1 MNPRGVTLQW
11 IEADLSQ
18 PTLAANHIAAQAPA
32 DLDVLIHNLGIW
44 EETAFSDEYAFLDE
58 SDAALTQLV
67 DVNITATLV
76 LLQRLLPRVLGAP
89 RPQLVLTGSTSAL
102 PRSGRP
108 EVAFGAS
115 KFALNG
121 IADALREGFRDRRL
135 AVTSLQLGYLNTD
148 DALSVLAAE
157 AAARGDGELGPG
169 ARRRCNG
176 ARVAAVV
183 TRVRALLQLSPS
195 GFVRELVCCRPSP
208 TRATD
213 FGGLR
218 PGPLVAARALVVYPA
233 PPLAVGHRREPAMD
247 ALSRVSAQ
255 VLDSALPSLP
265 LYLLQATAVIGMIG
279 VLLIA
284 TRRAGH
290 AIEGRR
296 LYVGVALGLI
306 YLFNAWFVARYTQG
320 VVKLHLGFDILLVS
334 GMLGGW
340 RGGLAC
346 LGASLLA
353 RYQFA
358 GTLYFLPAGLEAAL
372 QMLAGV
378 WLRRRLHP
386 RMLNE
391 LSLRMILQAWGVRIA
406 VTAFG
411 LALGVAIIG
420 AELLPVEELAIQRL
434 LALPLSLLMLG
445 AVFALVYNDAQIDVQ
460 RQREQAWL
468 RIDPISGLPNMRA
481 LGERLQ
487 HFWRDNDGIGKAC
500 LIVAEMGNLRDLR
513 LRYGPLQDNGIWQ
526 RDSTEEV
533 HRLLPSLPAA
543 QLEIYQFGDAAL
555 AILVRDLA
563 LSELRTQP
571 QITELAS
578 NLAEQ
583 VGRDW
588 PGFRPLFRCAVVELK
603 PPADADEGHLPFRAI
618 TVALSA
624 IESGV
629 VFFDDPIQ
637 RDSEIDAL
645 IEVALERWLQQGDAP
660 LCYQPKHRLQ
670 DRQLVGAEAL
680 LRMRDGEG
688 RLIAPMRV
696 ISLLRRQGRLAELEW
711 ATLQSA
717 IHFLQQCRRDGW
729 QLKIAVNVSAE
740 SLRLPDFGL
749 RLQELL
755 QLHDVPGA
763 MLRLEIV
770 EWTEI
775 VERDAV
781 DANIAQ
787 LLAAEVTLSLDDF
800 GAGYST
806 LILLSQLAIAEV
818 KIEQALIATLSD
830 AKSQSI
836 VRFIVEVA
844 HRCGAIVVAEGT
856 ETLAQEQKLRAL
868 GVDVG
873 QGYLYSAALPAD
885 EFRRFAAS

>member
-1 MNPRGVTLQW
+1 
-11 IEADLSQ
+11 
-18 PTLAANHIAAQAPA
+18 
-32 DLDVLIHNLGIW
+32 
-44 EETAFSDEYAFLDE
+44 
-58 SDAALTQLV
+58 
-67 DVNITATLV
+67 
-76 LLQRLLPRVLGAP
+76 
-89 RPQLVLTGSTSAL
+89 
-102 PRSGRP
+102 
-108 EVAFGAS
+108 
-115 KFALNG
+115 
-121 IADALREGFRDRRL
+121 
-135 AVTSLQLGYLNTD
+135 
-148 DALSVLAAE
+148 
-157 AAARGDGELGPG
+157 
-169 ARRRCNG
+169 
-176 ARVAAVV
+176 
-183 TRVRALLQLSPS
+183 
-195 GFVRELVCCRPSP
+195 
-208 TRATD
+208 
-213 FGGLR
+213 
-218 PGPLVAARALVVYPA
+218 
-233 PPLAVGHRREPAMD
+233 MD

-334 GMLGGW
+334 GLLGGW
-340 RGGLAC
+340 RGGLTC
-346 LGASLLA
+346 LAASLLA

-358 GTLYFLPAGLEAAL
+358 GTQYFLPAGLEATL

-391 LSLRMILQAWGVRIA
+391 LSLRVILQAWGVRIA
-406 VTAFG
+406 VTALG

-420 AELLPVEELAIQRL
+420 ANQLPVEELAIQRL

-445 AVFALVYNDAQIDVQ
+445 AVFALVYNDAQIDAQ

-487 HFWRDNDGIGKAC
+487 HYWRDNDGIGHAC

-513 LRYGPLQDNGIWQ
+513 LRYGPLQDNGLWR
-526 RDSTEEV
+526 RDSGDDV
-533 HRLLPSLPAA
+533 HRLLPSLPADR
-543 QLEIYQFGDAAL
+543 LEIYQFGDAAL
-555 AILVRDLA
+555 AILVQG
-563 LSELRTQP
+563 LSLPELRTQP
-571 QITELAS
+571 RITELAS
-578 NLAEQ
+578 GLAE
-583 VGRDW
+583 RISEEW
-588 PGFRPLFRCAVVELK
+588 PGFRPLVRCAVVELM
-603 PPADADEGHLPFRAI
+603 PRGDADDGHLPFSAI
-618 TVALSA
+618 TLALSA

-637 RDSEIDAL
+637 RDGEIDAL

-670 DRQLVGAEAL
+670 DRKLVGAEAL

-717 IHFLQQCRRDGW
+717 IHFLQQCRRDGT

-755 QLHDVPGA
+755 ALHDVPGA

-775 VERDAV
+775 VERDVV

-787 LLAAEVTLSLDDF
+787 LLFLCQGLGAFGYHDRAAAMRDFDD
-800 GAGYST
+800 
-806 LILLSQLAIAEV
+806 E
-818 KIEQALIATLSD
+818 
-830 AKSQSI
+830 
-836 VRFIVEVA
+836 A
-844 HRCGAIVVAEGT
+844 HDR
-856 ETLAQEQKLRAL
+856 L
-868 GVDVG
+868 
-873 QGYLYSAALPAD
+873 
-885 EFRRFAAS
+885 

>member
-1 MNPRGVTLQW
+1 
-11 IEADLSQ
+11 
-18 PTLAANHIAAQAPA
+18 
-32 DLDVLIHNLGIW
+32 
-44 EETAFSDEYAFLDE
+44 
-58 SDAALTQLV
+58 
-67 DVNITATLV
+67 
-76 LLQRLLPRVLGAP
+76 
-89 RPQLVLTGSTSAL
+89 
-102 PRSGRP
+102 
-108 EVAFGAS
+108 
-115 KFALNG
+115 
-121 IADALREGFRDRRL
+121 
-135 AVTSLQLGYLNTD
+135 
-148 DALSVLAAE
+148 
-157 AAARGDGELGPG
+157 
-169 ARRRCNG
+169 
-176 ARVAAVV
+176 
-183 TRVRALLQLSPS
+183 
-195 GFVRELVCCRPSP
+195 
-208 TRATD
+208 
-213 FGGLR
+213 
-218 PGPLVAARALVVYPA
+218 
-233 PPLAVGHRREPAMD
+233 MD
-247 ALSRVSAQ
+247 ALSRVAAQ

-284 TRRAGH
+284 TRRAGR

-306 YLFNAWFVARYTQG
+306 YLFNSWFVARYTQG

-334 GMLGGW
+334 GLLGGW

-533 HRLLPSLPAA
+533 HRLLPSLPAT

-603 PPADADEGHLPFRAI
+603 PPVDADEGHLPFRAI

-645 IEVALERWLQQGDAP
+645 IESSLERWLQQGDAP

-670 DRQLVGAEAL
+670 DRRLVGAEAL
-680 LRMRDGEG
+680 LRMRDTEG
-688 RLIAPMRV
+688 RMIAPMRV

-717 IHFLQQCRRDGW
+717 THFLQQCRRDGW

-755 QLHDVPGA
+755 QLHDVPGV

-775 VERDAV
+775 VERDVV

-856 ETLAQEQKLRAL
+856 ETLAQEQQLRAL

>member
-1 MNPRGVTLQW
+1 
-11 IEADLSQ
+11 
-18 PTLAANHIAAQAPA
+18 
-32 DLDVLIHNLGIW
+32 
-44 EETAFSDEYAFLDE
+44 
-58 SDAALTQLV
+58 
-67 DVNITATLV
+67 
-76 LLQRLLPRVLGAP
+76 
-89 RPQLVLTGSTSAL
+89 
-102 PRSGRP
+102 
-108 EVAFGAS
+108 
-115 KFALNG
+115 
-121 IADALREGFRDRRL
+121 
-135 AVTSLQLGYLNTD
+135 
-148 DALSVLAAE
+148 
-157 AAARGDGELGPG
+157 
-169 ARRRCNG
+169 
-176 ARVAAVV
+176 
-183 TRVRALLQLSPS
+183 
-195 GFVRELVCCRPSP
+195 
-208 TRATD
+208 
-213 FGGLR
+213 
-218 PGPLVAARALVVYPA
+218 
-233 PPLAVGHRREPAMD
+233 MD
-247 ALSRVSAQ
+247 ALSRVTAQ

-306 YLFNAWFVARYTQG
+306 YLFNSWFVARYTQG

-334 GMLGGW
+334 GLLGGW

-346 LGASLLA
+346 LAASLLA
-353 RYQFA
+353 RYQFS
-358 GTLYFLPAGLEAAL
+358 GTQFFLPAALESLL
-372 QMLAGV
+372 QMLAGI

-391 LSLRMILQAWGVRIA
+391 LSLPMILQAWGVRIG
-406 VTAFG
+406 VTALG

-420 AELLPVEELAIQRL
+420 ADQLPVTELAIQRL
-434 LALPLSLLMLG
+434 LALPVSLLMLG
-445 AVFALVYNDAQIDVQ
+445 AVFALVYNDAQIDAQ

-487 HFWRDNDGIGKAC
+487 HYWRDNDGIGHAC

-513 LRYGPLQDNGIWQ
+513 LRYGPLQDNGLWR
-526 RDSTEEV
+526 RDSGDDV
-533 HRLLPSLPAA
+533 RRLLPSLPADR
-543 QLEIYQFGDAAL
+543 LEIYQFGDAAL
-555 AILVRDLA
+555 AILVQG
-563 LSELRTQP
+563 LSLPELRTQP
-571 QITELAS
+571 RITELAS
-578 NLAEQ
+578 GLAE
-583 VGRDW
+583 RISEEW
-588 PGFRPLFRCAVVELK
+588 PGFRPLVRCAVVELK
-603 PPADADEGHLPFRAI
+603 PPGDADDGHLPFRAI
-618 TVALSA
+618 TLALSA
-624 IESGV
+624 IKSGV
-629 VFFDDPIQ
+629 VFFDDPVQ
-637 RDSEIDAL
+637 RDSEIDVL
-645 IEVALERWLQQGDAP
+645 IEGALERWLRQGDAP

-670 DRQLVGAEAL
+670 DRRLVGAEAL

-688 RLIAPMRV
+688 RMVTPMRV
-696 ISLLRRQGRLAELEW
+696 ISLLRRQGRLADLEW

-717 IHFLQQCRRDGW
+717 IHFLQQCRGEGL
-729 QLKIAVNVSAE
+729 QLTVAVNVSAE
-740 SLRLPDFGL
+740 SLRLPGFGL

-755 QLHDVPGA
+755 QLHDVPGT

-775 VERDAV
+775 VERDVV

-856 ETLAQEQKLRAL
+856 ETLAQEQQLRAL

-885 EFRRFAAS
+885 EFRRFAAG

>member
-1 MNPRGVTLQW
+1 
-11 IEADLSQ
+11 
-18 PTLAANHIAAQAPA
+18 
-32 DLDVLIHNLGIW
+32 
-44 EETAFSDEYAFLDE
+44 
-58 SDAALTQLV
+58 
-67 DVNITATLV
+67 
-76 LLQRLLPRVLGAP
+76 
-89 RPQLVLTGSTSAL
+89 
-102 PRSGRP
+102 
-108 EVAFGAS
+108 
-115 KFALNG
+115 
-121 IADALREGFRDRRL
+121 
-135 AVTSLQLGYLNTD
+135 
-148 DALSVLAAE
+148 
-157 AAARGDGELGPG
+157 
-169 ARRRCNG
+169 
-176 ARVAAVV
+176 
-183 TRVRALLQLSPS
+183 
-195 GFVRELVCCRPSP
+195 
-208 TRATD
+208 
-213 FGGLR
+213 
-218 PGPLVAARALVVYPA
+218 
-233 PPLAVGHRREPAMD
+233 MD
-247 ALSRVSAQ
+247 ALSRVAAQ

-306 YLFNAWFVARYTQG
+306 YLFNSWFVARYTQG
-320 VVKLHLGFDILLVS
+320 VVKLHLGFDILLIS
-334 GMLGGW
+334 GLLGGW

-346 LGASLLA
+346 LAGSLMA
-353 RYQFA
+353 RYQFS
-358 GTLYFLPAGLEAAL
+358 GTQFFLPASLESTL
-372 QMLAGV
+372 QMLAGI

-386 RMLNE
+386 RMLGE
-391 LSLRMILQAWGVRIA
+391 LSLRILLQAWGVRIV
-406 VTAFG
+406 VTALG

-420 AELLPVEELAIQRL
+420 ATHLPVEELAIQRL

-445 AVFALVYNDAQIDVQ
+445 AVFALVYNDAQIDAQ

-468 RIDPISGLPNMRA
+468 RVDPISGLPNMRA

-487 HFWRDNDGIGKAC
+487 QVWRDNDGVGKAC

-513 LRYGPLQDNGIWQ
+513 LRYGPLQDNGLWR
-526 RDSTEEV
+526 RDSSDDV
-533 HRLLPSLPAA
+533 RRLLPPLPAERV
-543 QLEIYQFGDAAL
+543 EIYQFGDAAL
-555 AILVRDLA
+555 AILIQG
-563 LSELRTQP
+563 LSLPELRVQP
-571 QITELAS
+571 QIAELAS
-578 NLAEQ
+578 NLADRVAQ
-583 VGRDW
+583 DW

-603 PPADADEGHLPFRAI
+603 PPGDADDGHLPFRAI
-618 TVALSA
+618 TLALSA

-645 IEVALERWLQQGDAP
+645 IESALDHWLQQGDAP
-660 LCYQPKHRLQ
+660 LCYQPKHRLH

-688 RLIAPMRV
+688 RAIAPMRV
-696 ISLLRRQGRLAELEW
+696 IALVRRHGRLADLEW
-711 ATLQSA
+711 ATLRSA
-717 IHFLQQCRRDGW
+717 VRFLQHSQQDVAA
-729 QLKIAVNVSAE
+729 LTIAVNVSAE

-755 QLHDVPGA
+755 QLHAVAGA
-763 MLRLEIV
+763 RLRLEIV

-775 VERDAV
+775 VERDVV

-787 LLAAEVTLSLDDF
+787 LLAAGVTLSLDDF

-818 KIEQALIATLSD
+818 KIEQSLIATLAD

-856 ETLAQEQKLRAL
+856 ETLAQEQQLRAL

-873 QGYLYSAALPAD
+873 QGYLYSAALPAA
-885 EFRRFAAS
+885 EFRQLAAR

>member
-1 MNPRGVTLQW
+1 
-11 IEADLSQ
+11 
-18 PTLAANHIAAQAPA
+18 
-32 DLDVLIHNLGIW
+32 
-44 EETAFSDEYAFLDE
+44 
-58 SDAALTQLV
+58 
-67 DVNITATLV
+67 
-76 LLQRLLPRVLGAP
+76 
-89 RPQLVLTGSTSAL
+89 
-102 PRSGRP
+102 
-108 EVAFGAS
+108 
-115 KFALNG
+115 
-121 IADALREGFRDRRL
+121 
-135 AVTSLQLGYLNTD
+135 
-148 DALSVLAAE
+148 
-157 AAARGDGELGPG
+157 
-169 ARRRCNG
+169 
-176 ARVAAVV
+176 
-183 TRVRALLQLSPS
+183 
-195 GFVRELVCCRPSP
+195 
-208 TRATD
+208 
-213 FGGLR
+213 
-218 PGPLVAARALVVYPA
+218 
-233 PPLAVGHRREPAMD
+233 MD
-247 ALSRVSAQ
+247 ALSRVTAQ

-306 YLFNAWFVARYTQG
+306 YLFNSWFVARYTQG

-334 GMLGGW
+334 GLLGGW

-346 LGASLLA
+346 LAASLLA
-353 RYQFA
+353 RYQFT
-358 GTLYFLPAGLEAAL
+358 GTQFFLPASLESTL
-372 QMLAGV
+372 QMLAGI
-378 WLRRRLHP
+378 WLRGRLHP

-391 LSLRMILQAWGVRIA
+391 LSLPMILQAWGVRVG
-406 VTAFG
+406 VTALG

-420 AELLPVEELAIQRL
+420 ADQLPVDELAIQRL
-434 LALPLSLLMLG
+434 LALPVSLLVLG
-445 AVFALVYNDAQIDVQ
+445 AVLALVYNDAQIDAQ

-487 HFWRDNDGIGKAC
+487 HYWRDHDGIGKAC

-513 LRYGPLQDNGIWQ
+513 LRYGPLQDSGLWR
-526 RDSTEEV
+526 RDSGDDV
-533 HRLLPSLPAA
+533 HRLLPSLPADR
-543 QLEIYQFGDAAL
+543 LEIYQFGDAAL
-555 AILVRDLA
+555 AILVHGMS
-563 LSELRTQP
+563 LSELRAQP
-571 QITELAS
+571 QINELAS
-578 NLAEQ
+578 GLADR
-583 VGRDW
+583 VGQEW

-603 PPADADEGHLPFRAI
+603 PPGDTEDGHLPFRAI
-618 TVALSA
+618 TLALST

-645 IEVALERWLQQGDAP
+645 IESALEHWLQHADAP

-688 RLIAPMRV
+688 RLISPMRV

-717 IHFLQQCRRDGW
+717 IRFLQQCRRDGM
-729 QLKIAVNVSAE
+729 QLKVAVNVSAE
-740 SLRLPDFGL
+740 SLRLADFGL

-775 VERDAV
+775 VERDVV

-787 LLAAEVTLSLDDF
+787 LLAAGVTLSLDDF

-856 ETLAQEQKLRAL
+856 ETLAQEQQLRAL

>member
-1 MNPRGVTLQW
+1 
-11 IEADLSQ
+11 
-18 PTLAANHIAAQAPA
+18 
-32 DLDVLIHNLGIW
+32 
-44 EETAFSDEYAFLDE
+44 
-58 SDAALTQLV
+58 
-67 DVNITATLV
+67 
-76 LLQRLLPRVLGAP
+76 
-89 RPQLVLTGSTSAL
+89 
-102 PRSGRP
+102 
-108 EVAFGAS
+108 
-115 KFALNG
+115 
-121 IADALREGFRDRRL
+121 
-135 AVTSLQLGYLNTD
+135 
-148 DALSVLAAE
+148 
-157 AAARGDGELGPG
+157 
-169 ARRRCNG
+169 
-176 ARVAAVV
+176 
-183 TRVRALLQLSPS
+183 
-195 GFVRELVCCRPSP
+195 
-208 TRATD
+208 
-213 FGGLR
+213 
-218 PGPLVAARALVVYPA
+218 
-233 PPLAVGHRREPAMD
+233 
-247 ALSRVSAQ
+247 
-255 VLDSALPSLP
+255 
-265 LYLLQATAVIGMIG
+265 
-279 VLLIA
+279 
-284 TRRAGH
+284 
-290 AIEGRR
+290 
-296 LYVGVALGLI
+296 
-306 YLFNAWFVARYTQG
+306 
-320 VVKLHLGFDILLVS
+320 
-334 GMLGGW
+334 
-340 RGGLAC
+340 
-346 LGASLLA
+346 
-353 RYQFA
+353 
-358 GTLYFLPAGLEAAL
+358 
-372 QMLAGV
+372 
-378 WLRRRLHP
+378 
-386 RMLNE
+386 MLNE

-406 VTAFG
+406 VTALG

-420 AELLPVEELAIQRL
+420 AHQLPVDELAIQRL
-434 LALPLSLLMLG
+434 LALPLSLPMLG
-445 AVFALVYNDAQIDVQ
+445 AVFALVYNDAQIDAQ

-487 HFWRDNDGIGKAC
+487 HYWRDNDGIGKAC

-513 LRYGPLQDNGIWQ
+513 LRYGPLQDNGLWQ

-533 HRLLPSLPAA
+533 HRLLPSLPAG

-555 AILVRDLA
+555 AILVRDLT

-578 NLAEQ
+578 NLADR

-603 PPADADEGHLPFRAI
+603 PPVDTDEGHLPFRAI

-717 IHFLQQCRRDGW
+717 IHFLQQCRRDGT

-755 QLHDVPGA
+755 ALHDVPGV

-775 VERDAV
+775 VERDVV

-856 ETLAQEQKLRAL
+856 ETLAQAAGRRIPPLRRQL
-868 GVDVG
+868 DRVET
-873 QGYLYSAALPAD
+873 Q
-885 EFRRFAAS
+885 EHRHRRFGHACTLLCVQRCLPHRHLWPERKALHQPVQLVAGELRIDLAQPAIGDCCTDPCALATFLLAHAADDGLRPLR

>member
-1 MNPRGVTLQW
+1 
-11 IEADLSQ
+11 
-18 PTLAANHIAAQAPA
+18 
-32 DLDVLIHNLGIW
+32 
-44 EETAFSDEYAFLDE
+44 
-58 SDAALTQLV
+58 
-67 DVNITATLV
+67 
-76 LLQRLLPRVLGAP
+76 
-89 RPQLVLTGSTSAL
+89 
-102 PRSGRP
+102 
-108 EVAFGAS
+108 
-115 KFALNG
+115 
-121 IADALREGFRDRRL
+121 
-135 AVTSLQLGYLNTD
+135 
-148 DALSVLAAE
+148 
-157 AAARGDGELGPG
+157 
-169 ARRRCNG
+169 
-176 ARVAAVV
+176 
-183 TRVRALLQLSPS
+183 
-195 GFVRELVCCRPSP
+195 
-208 TRATD
+208 
-213 FGGLR
+213 
-218 PGPLVAARALVVYPA
+218 
-233 PPLAVGHRREPAMD
+233 MD
-247 ALSRVSAQ
+247 ALSRVTAQ

-306 YLFNAWFVARYTQG
+306 YLFNSWFVAGYTQG

-334 GMLGGW
+334 GLLGGW

-346 LGASLLA
+346 LAASLLA
-353 RYQFA
+353 RYQFS
-358 GTLYFLPAGLEAAL
+358 GTQFFLPAALESLL
-372 QMLAGV
+372 QMLAGI

-391 LSLRMILQAWGVRIA
+391 LSLPMILQAWGVRIG
-406 VTAFG
+406 VTALG

-420 AELLPVEELAIQRL
+420 ADQLPVTELAIQRL
-434 LALPLSLLMLG
+434 LALPVSLLMLG
-445 AVFALVYNDAQIDVQ
+445 AVFALVYNDAQIDAQ

-487 HFWRDNDGIGKAC
+487 HYWRDNDGIGHAC

-513 LRYGPLQDNGIWQ
+513 LRYGPLQDNGLWR
-526 RDSTEEV
+526 RDSGDDV
-533 HRLLPSLPAA
+533 RRLLPSLPADR
-543 QLEIYQFGDAAL
+543 LEIYQFGDAAL
-555 AILVRDLA
+555 AILVQG
-563 LSELRTQP
+563 LSLPELRTQP
-571 QITELAS
+571 RITELAS
-578 NLAEQ
+578 GLAE
-583 VGRDW
+583 RISEEW
-588 PGFRPLFRCAVVELK
+588 PGFRPLVRCAVVELK
-603 PPADADEGHLPFRAI
+603 PPGDADDGHLPFRAI
-618 TVALSA
+618 TLALSA
-624 IESGV
+624 IKSGV
-629 VFFDDPIQ
+629 VFFDDPVQ
-637 RDSEIDAL
+637 RDSEIDVL
-645 IEVALERWLQQGDAP
+645 IEGALERWLRQGDAP

-670 DRQLVGAEAL
+670 DRRLVGAEAL

-688 RLIAPMRV
+688 RMVTPMRV
-696 ISLLRRQGRLAELEW
+696 ISLLRRQGRLADLEW

-717 IHFLQQCRRDGW
+717 IHFLQQCRGEGL
-729 QLKIAVNVSAE
+729 QLTVAVNVSAE
-740 SLRLPDFGL
+740 SLRLPRFGL

-755 QLHDVPGA
+755 QLHDVPGT

-775 VERDAV
+775 VERDVV

-856 ETLAQEQKLRAL
+856 ETLAQEQQLRAL

-885 EFRRFAAS
+885 EFRRFAAG

>member
-1 MNPRGVTLQW
+1 
-11 IEADLSQ
+11 
-18 PTLAANHIAAQAPA
+18 
-32 DLDVLIHNLGIW
+32 
-44 EETAFSDEYAFLDE
+44 
-58 SDAALTQLV
+58 
-67 DVNITATLV
+67 
-76 LLQRLLPRVLGAP
+76 
-89 RPQLVLTGSTSAL
+89 
-102 PRSGRP
+102 
-108 EVAFGAS
+108 
-115 KFALNG
+115 
-121 IADALREGFRDRRL
+121 
-135 AVTSLQLGYLNTD
+135 
-148 DALSVLAAE
+148 
-157 AAARGDGELGPG
+157 
-169 ARRRCNG
+169 
-176 ARVAAVV
+176 
-183 TRVRALLQLSPS
+183 
-195 GFVRELVCCRPSP
+195 
-208 TRATD
+208 
-213 FGGLR
+213 
-218 PGPLVAARALVVYPA
+218 
-233 PPLAVGHRREPAMD
+233 MD
-247 ALSRVSAQ
+247 ALSRVAAQ

-265 LYLLQATAVIGMIG
+265 LYLLQATAVIGMVG

-306 YLFNAWFVARYTQG
+306 YLFNSWFVARYTQG

-513 LRYGPLQDNGIWQ
+513 LRYGPLQDNGLWQ
-526 RDSTEEV
+526 RDTTDEV
-533 HRLLPSLPAA
+533 HRLLPALPTG
-543 QLEIYQFGDAAL
+543 QLEIHQFGDAAL
-555 AILVRDLA
+555 AILVRDLT
-563 LSELRTQP
+563 LPELHRQP

-578 NLAEQ
+578 NLADR

-588 PGFRPLFRCAVVELK
+588 PGFRLLFRCAVVELK
-603 PPADADEGHLPFRAI
+603 PPTPEDDGHLPFRAI
-618 TVALSA
+618 TLALSA

-645 IEVALERWLQQGDAP
+645 IESSLERWLQQGDAP

-670 DRQLVGAEAL
+670 DRRLVGAEAL
-680 LRMRDGEG
+680 LRMRDTEG
-688 RLIAPMRV
+688 RMIAPMRV
-696 ISLLRRQGRLAELEW
+696 ISLLRRHGRLAELEW

-885 EFRRFAAS
+885 EFLRFAAS

>member
-1 MNPRGVTLQW
+1 
-11 IEADLSQ
+11 
-18 PTLAANHIAAQAPA
+18 
-32 DLDVLIHNLGIW
+32 
-44 EETAFSDEYAFLDE
+44 
-58 SDAALTQLV
+58 
-67 DVNITATLV
+67 
-76 LLQRLLPRVLGAP
+76 
-89 RPQLVLTGSTSAL
+89 
-102 PRSGRP
+102 
-108 EVAFGAS
+108 
-115 KFALNG
+115 
-121 IADALREGFRDRRL
+121 
-135 AVTSLQLGYLNTD
+135 
-148 DALSVLAAE
+148 
-157 AAARGDGELGPG
+157 
-169 ARRRCNG
+169 
-176 ARVAAVV
+176 
-183 TRVRALLQLSPS
+183 
-195 GFVRELVCCRPSP
+195 
-208 TRATD
+208 
-213 FGGLR
+213 
-218 PGPLVAARALVVYPA
+218 
-233 PPLAVGHRREPAMD
+233 MD
-247 ALSRVSAQ
+247 ALPPVLAQ

-284 TRRAGH
+284 TRRGGH

-306 YLFNAWFVARYTQG
+306 YLFNAWFVARYSQG

-334 GMLGGW
+334 GLLGGW
-340 RGGLAC
+340 RGGLVC
-346 LGASLLA
+346 LAASLLA
-353 RYQFA
+353 RYQFTGA
-358 GTLYFLPAGLEAAL
+358 QFFMPASLESTL

-386 RMLNE
+386 RMLAE
-391 LSLRMILQAWGVRIA
+391 LSARMILQAWGVRIA
-406 VTAFG
+406 VTALG

-420 AELLPVEELAIQRL
+420 AHHLPVEELAIQRL

-513 LRYGPLQDNGIWQ
+513 LRYGPLQDNGLWQ

-533 HRLLPSLPAA
+533 HRLLPSLPPG
-543 QLEIYQFGDAAL
+543 QLQTYQFGDAAL
-555 AILVRDLA
+555 AILVRDLT
-563 LSELRTQP
+563 LPELRTQP
-571 QITELAS
+571 RITDLAS
-578 NLAEQ
+578 NLADR
-583 VGRDW
+583 VSRDW

-603 PPADADEGHLPFRAI
+603 PPIDDEDGHLPFRAI

-645 IEVALERWLQQGDAP
+645 IERSLEHWLQHGDAP

-670 DRQLVGAEAL
+670 DRRLVGAEAL
-680 LRMRDGEG
+680 LRMRDTEG
-688 RLIAPMRV
+688 RMIAPMRV

-717 IHFLQQCRRDGW
+717 VHFLQQCLRDGT

-740 SLRLPDFGL
+740 SLRLPAFGL
-749 RLQELL
+749 RLHELL
-755 QLHDVPGA
+755 QLHEVPGA

-775 VERDAV
+775 VERDVV

-787 LLAAEVTLSLDDF
+787 LLAADVSLSLDDF

-818 KIEQALIATLSD
+818 KIEQALIATLFD

-856 ETLAQEQKLRAL
+856 ETLAQEQQLRAL

-885 EFRRFAAS
+885 EFRRFAAN

>member
-1 MNPRGVTLQW
+1 
-11 IEADLSQ
+11 
-18 PTLAANHIAAQAPA
+18 
-32 DLDVLIHNLGIW
+32 
-44 EETAFSDEYAFLDE
+44 
-58 SDAALTQLV
+58 
-67 DVNITATLV
+67 
-76 LLQRLLPRVLGAP
+76 
-89 RPQLVLTGSTSAL
+89 
-102 PRSGRP
+102 
-108 EVAFGAS
+108 
-115 KFALNG
+115 
-121 IADALREGFRDRRL
+121 
-135 AVTSLQLGYLNTD
+135 
-148 DALSVLAAE
+148 
-157 AAARGDGELGPG
+157 
-169 ARRRCNG
+169 
-176 ARVAAVV
+176 
-183 TRVRALLQLSPS
+183 
-195 GFVRELVCCRPSP
+195 
-208 TRATD
+208 
-213 FGGLR
+213 
-218 PGPLVAARALVVYPA
+218 
-233 PPLAVGHRREPAMD
+233 MD
-247 ALSRVSAQ
+247 ALSRVTAQ

-306 YLFNAWFVARYTQG
+306 YLFNSWFVARYTQG

-334 GMLGGW
+334 GLLGGW

-346 LGASLLA
+346 LAASLLA
-353 RYQFA
+353 RYQFS
-358 GTLYFLPAGLEAAL
+358 GTQFFLPAALESLL
-372 QMLAGV
+372 QMLAGI

-391 LSLRMILQAWGVRIA
+391 LSLPMILQAWGVRIG
-406 VTAFG
+406 VTALG

-420 AELLPVEELAIQRL
+420 ADQLPVTELAIQRL
-434 LALPLSLLMLG
+434 LALPVSLLMLG
-445 AVFALVYNDAQIDVQ
+445 AVFALVYNDAQIDAQ

-487 HFWRDNDGIGKAC
+487 HYWRDNDGIGHAC

-513 LRYGPLQDNGIWQ
+513 LRYGPLQDNGLWR
-526 RDSTEEV
+526 RDSGDDV
-533 HRLLPSLPAA
+533 RRLLPSLPADR
-543 QLEIYQFGDAAL
+543 LEIYQFGDAAL
-555 AILVRDLA
+555 AILVQG
-563 LSELRTQP
+563 LSLPELRTQP
-571 QITELAS
+571 RITELAS
-578 NLAEQ
+578 GLAE
-583 VGRDW
+583 RISEEW
-588 PGFRPLFRCAVVELK
+588 PGFRPLVRCAVVELK
-603 PPADADEGHLPFRAI
+603 PPGDADDGHLPFRAI
-618 TVALSA
+618 TLALSA
-624 IESGV
+624 IKSGV
-629 VFFDDPIQ
+629 VFFDDPVQ
-637 RDSEIDAL
+637 RDSEIDVL
-645 IEVALERWLQQGDAP
+645 IEGALERWLRQGDAP

-670 DRQLVGAEAL
+670 DRRLVGAEAL

-688 RLIAPMRV
+688 RMVTPMRV
-696 ISLLRRQGRLAELEW
+696 ISLLRRQGRLADLEW

-717 IHFLQQCRRDGW
+717 IHFLQQCRDEGL
-729 QLKIAVNVSAE
+729 QLTVAVNVSAE
-740 SLRLPDFGL
+740 SLRLPGFGL

-755 QLHDVPGA
+755 QLHDVPGT

-775 VERDAV
+775 VERDVV

-856 ETLAQEQKLRAL
+856 ETLAQEQQLRAL

-885 EFRRFAAS
+885 EFRRFAAG

>member
-1 MNPRGVTLQW
+1 
-11 IEADLSQ
+11 
-18 PTLAANHIAAQAPA
+18 
-32 DLDVLIHNLGIW
+32 
-44 EETAFSDEYAFLDE
+44 
-58 SDAALTQLV
+58 
-67 DVNITATLV
+67 
-76 LLQRLLPRVLGAP
+76 
-89 RPQLVLTGSTSAL
+89 
-102 PRSGRP
+102 
-108 EVAFGAS
+108 
-115 KFALNG
+115 
-121 IADALREGFRDRRL
+121 
-135 AVTSLQLGYLNTD
+135 
-148 DALSVLAAE
+148 
-157 AAARGDGELGPG
+157 
-169 ARRRCNG
+169 
-176 ARVAAVV
+176 
-183 TRVRALLQLSPS
+183 
-195 GFVRELVCCRPSP
+195 
-208 TRATD
+208 
-213 FGGLR
+213 
-218 PGPLVAARALVVYPA
+218 
-233 PPLAVGHRREPAMD
+233 MD
-247 ALSRVSAQ
+247 ALSRVAAQ

-306 YLFNAWFVARYTQG
+306 YLFNSWFVARYTQG

-334 GMLGGW
+334 GLLGGW
-340 RGGLAC
+340 RGGLTC

-372 QMLAGV
+372 QMMAGV
-378 WLRRRLHP
+378 WLRRHLHP

-391 LSLRMILQAWGVRIA
+391 LSLRVILQAWGVRIA

-420 AELLPVEELAIQRL
+420 ADLLPVEALAIQRL

-513 LRYGPLQDNGIWQ
+513 LRYGPLQDNGLWQ
-526 RDSTEEV
+526 RDTTDEV
-533 HRLLPSLPAA
+533 HRLLPALPTG
-543 QLEIYQFGDAAL
+543 QLEIHQFGDAAL
-555 AILVRDLA
+555 AILVRDLS
-563 LSELRTQP
+563 LSELRMQP

-578 NLAEQ
+578 NLADR

-588 PGFRPLFRCAVVELK
+588 PGFRPVFRCAVVELK
-603 PPADADEGHLPFRAI
+603 PPTAADDGHLPFRAI
-618 TVALSA
+618 TLALSA
-624 IESGV
+624 VESGV

-645 IEVALERWLQQGDAP
+645 IEHSLERWLRQGDAP

-670 DRQLVGAEAL
+670 DRRLVGAEAL

-696 ISLLRRQGRLAELEW
+696 ISLLRRHGRLAELEW

-717 IHFLQQCRRDGW
+717 IHFMQECRPDATA
-729 QLKIAVNVSAE
+729 LTIAVNVSAE
-740 SLRLPDFGL
+740 SLRQPGFGQ

-775 VERDAV
+775 VERDVV

-787 LLAAEVTLSLDDF
+787 LLAAEVSLSLDDF

-844 HRCGAIVVAEGT
+844 HRCGAVVVAEGT
-856 ETLAQEQKLRAL
+856 ETLAQEQQLRAL

-885 EFRRFAAS
+885 EFRRFAAN

>member
-1 MNPRGVTLQW
+1 
-11 IEADLSQ
+11 
-18 PTLAANHIAAQAPA
+18 
-32 DLDVLIHNLGIW
+32 
-44 EETAFSDEYAFLDE
+44 
-58 SDAALTQLV
+58 
-67 DVNITATLV
+67 
-76 LLQRLLPRVLGAP
+76 
-89 RPQLVLTGSTSAL
+89 
-102 PRSGRP
+102 
-108 EVAFGAS
+108 
-115 KFALNG
+115 
-121 IADALREGFRDRRL
+121 
-135 AVTSLQLGYLNTD
+135 
-148 DALSVLAAE
+148 
-157 AAARGDGELGPG
+157 
-169 ARRRCNG
+169 
-176 ARVAAVV
+176 
-183 TRVRALLQLSPS
+183 
-195 GFVRELVCCRPSP
+195 
-208 TRATD
+208 
-213 FGGLR
+213 
-218 PGPLVAARALVVYPA
+218 
-233 PPLAVGHRREPAMD
+233 MD
-247 ALSRVSAQ
+247 ALSRVTAQ

-306 YLFNAWFVARYTQG
+306 YLFNSWFVARYTQG

-334 GMLGGW
+334 GLLGGW

-346 LGASLLA
+346 LAASLLA
-353 RYQFA
+353 RYQFT
-358 GTLYFLPAGLEAAL
+358 GTQFFLPASLESTL
-372 QMLAGV
+372 QMLAGI
-378 WLRRRLHP
+378 WLRGRLHP

-391 LSLRMILQAWGVRIA
+391 LSLPMILQAWGVRIG
-406 VTAFG
+406 VTALG
-411 LALGVAIIG
+411 LVLGVAIIG
-420 AELLPVEELAIQRL
+420 ADQLPVDELAIQRL
-434 LALPLSLLMLG
+434 LALPVSLLVLG
-445 AVFALVYNDAQIDVQ
+445 AVFALVYNDAQIDAQ

-487 HFWRDNDGIGKAC
+487 HYWRDHDGIGKAC

-513 LRYGPLQDNGIWQ
+513 LRYGPLQDNGLWR
-526 RDSTEEV
+526 RDSSDDV
-533 HRLLPSLPAA
+533 HRLLPSLPADR
-543 QLEIYQFGDAAL
+543 LEIYQFGDAAL
-555 AILVRDLA
+555 AILVHGMS
-563 LSELRTQP
+563 LSELRAQP
-571 QITELAS
+571 QINELAS
-578 NLAEQ
+578 GLADR
-583 VGRDW
+583 VGQEW

-603 PPADADEGHLPFRAI
+603 PPGDTEDGHLPFRAI
-618 TVALSA
+618 TLALST

-645 IEVALERWLQQGDAP
+645 IESALERWLQHADAP

-688 RLIAPMRV
+688 RLISPMRV
-696 ISLLRRQGRLAELEW
+696 ISLVRRQGRLAELEW

-717 IHFLQQCRRDGW
+717 IRFLQQCRRDGM
-729 QLKIAVNVSAE
+729 QLKVAVNVSAE

-775 VERDAV
+775 VERDVV

-787 LLAAEVTLSLDDF
+787 LLAAGVSLSLDDF

-856 ETLAQEQKLRAL
+856 ETLAQEQQLRAL

>member
-1 MNPRGVTLQW
+1 
-11 IEADLSQ
+11 
-18 PTLAANHIAAQAPA
+18 
-32 DLDVLIHNLGIW
+32 
-44 EETAFSDEYAFLDE
+44 
-58 SDAALTQLV
+58 
-67 DVNITATLV
+67 
-76 LLQRLLPRVLGAP
+76 
-89 RPQLVLTGSTSAL
+89 
-102 PRSGRP
+102 
-108 EVAFGAS
+108 
-115 KFALNG
+115 
-121 IADALREGFRDRRL
+121 
-135 AVTSLQLGYLNTD
+135 
-148 DALSVLAAE
+148 
-157 AAARGDGELGPG
+157 
-169 ARRRCNG
+169 
-176 ARVAAVV
+176 
-183 TRVRALLQLSPS
+183 
-195 GFVRELVCCRPSP
+195 
-208 TRATD
+208 
-213 FGGLR
+213 
-218 PGPLVAARALVVYPA
+218 
-233 PPLAVGHRREPAMD
+233 MD
-247 ALSRVSAQ
+247 ALSRVAAQ

-296 LYVGVALGLI
+296 LYVGAALGLI
-306 YLFNAWFVARYTQG
+306 YLFNSWFVARYTQG

-334 GMLGGW
+334 GLLGGW

-372 QMLAGV
+372 QMMAGV
-378 WLRRRLHP
+378 WLRSRLHP

-420 AELLPVEELAIQRL
+420 ADLLPVEELAIQRL

-487 HFWRDNDGIGKAC
+487 HFWRDNDDIVKAC

-513 LRYGPLQDNGIWQ
+513 LRYGPLQDNGLWQ
-526 RDSTEEV
+526 RESTNEV
-533 HRLLPSLPAA
+533 HRLLPTLPAG

-555 AILVRDLA
+555 AILVRDLS
-563 LSELRTQP
+563 LPELRTQP

-578 NLAEQ
+578 NLADQ

-603 PPADADEGHLPFRAI
+603 PPTDTDDGHLPFRAI
-618 TVALSA
+618 TLALSA

-645 IEVALERWLQQGDAP
+645 IESSLERWLQQGDAP

-670 DRQLVGAEAL
+670 DRRLVGAEAL
-680 LRMRDGEG
+680 LRMRDTEG
-688 RLIAPMRV
+688 RMIAPMRV

-717 IHFLQQCRRDGW
+717 IHFLQQCRRDGVA
-729 QLKIAVNVSAE
+729 LTVAVNVSAE
-740 SLRLPDFGL
+740 SLRQPGFGQ

-775 VERDAV
+775 VERDVV

-787 LLAAEVTLSLDDF
+787 LLAAEVSLSLDDF

-844 HRCGAIVVAEGT
+844 HRCGAVVVAEGT
-856 ETLAQEQKLRAL
+856 ETLAQEQQLRAL

-885 EFRRFAAS
+885 EFRRFAAN

>member
-1 MNPRGVTLQW
+1 
-11 IEADLSQ
+11 
-18 PTLAANHIAAQAPA
+18 
-32 DLDVLIHNLGIW
+32 
-44 EETAFSDEYAFLDE
+44 
-58 SDAALTQLV
+58 
-67 DVNITATLV
+67 
-76 LLQRLLPRVLGAP
+76 
-89 RPQLVLTGSTSAL
+89 
-102 PRSGRP
+102 
-108 EVAFGAS
+108 
-115 KFALNG
+115 
-121 IADALREGFRDRRL
+121 
-135 AVTSLQLGYLNTD
+135 
-148 DALSVLAAE
+148 
-157 AAARGDGELGPG
+157 
-169 ARRRCNG
+169 
-176 ARVAAVV
+176 
-183 TRVRALLQLSPS
+183 
-195 GFVRELVCCRPSP
+195 
-208 TRATD
+208 
-213 FGGLR
+213 
-218 PGPLVAARALVVYPA
+218 
-233 PPLAVGHRREPAMD
+233 MD
-247 ALSRVSAQ
+247 ALSRVTAQ

-306 YLFNAWFVARYTQG
+306 YLFNSWFVARYTQG

-334 GMLGGW
+334 GLLGGW

-346 LGASLLA
+346 LAASLLA
-353 RYQFA
+353 RYQFT
-358 GTLYFLPAGLEAAL
+358 GTQFFLPASLESTL
-372 QMLAGV
+372 QMLAGI
-378 WLRRRLHP
+378 WLRGRLHP

-391 LSLRMILQAWGVRIA
+391 LSLPMILQAWGVRIG
-406 VTAFG
+406 VTALG
-411 LALGVAIIG
+411 LVLGVAIIG
-420 AELLPVEELAIQRL
+420 ADQLPVDELAIQRL
-434 LALPLSLLMLG
+434 LALPVSLLVLG
-445 AVFALVYNDAQIDVQ
+445 AVFALVYNDAQIDAQ

-487 HFWRDNDGIGKAC
+487 HYWRDHDGIGKAC
-500 LIVAEMGNLRDLR
+500 LIVVEMGNLRDLR
-513 LRYGPLQDNGIWQ
+513 LRYGPLQDNGLWR
-526 RDSTEEV
+526 RDSSDDV
-533 HRLLPSLPAA
+533 HRLLPSLPADR
-543 QLEIYQFGDAAL
+543 LEIYQFGDAAL
-555 AILVRDLA
+555 AILVHGMS
-563 LSELRTQP
+563 LSELRAQP
-571 QITELAS
+571 QINELAS
-578 NLAEQ
+578 GLADR
-583 VGRDW
+583 VGQEW

-603 PPADADEGHLPFRAI
+603 PPGDTEDGHLPFRAI
-618 TVALSA
+618 TLALST

-645 IEVALERWLQQGDAP
+645 IESALEHWLQHADAP

-688 RLIAPMRV
+688 RLISPMRV

-717 IHFLQQCRRDGW
+717 IRFLQQCRRDGM
-729 QLKIAVNVSAE
+729 QLKVAVNVSAE

-775 VERDAV
+775 VERDVV

-787 LLAAEVTLSLDDF
+787 LLAAGVSLSLDDF

-818 KIEQALIATLSD
+818 KIEQALIATLCD

-856 ETLAQEQKLRAL
+856 ETLAQEQQLRAL

>member
-1 MNPRGVTLQW
+1 
-11 IEADLSQ
+11 
-18 PTLAANHIAAQAPA
+18 
-32 DLDVLIHNLGIW
+32 
-44 EETAFSDEYAFLDE
+44 
-58 SDAALTQLV
+58 
-67 DVNITATLV
+67 
-76 LLQRLLPRVLGAP
+76 
-89 RPQLVLTGSTSAL
+89 
-102 PRSGRP
+102 
-108 EVAFGAS
+108 
-115 KFALNG
+115 
-121 IADALREGFRDRRL
+121 
-135 AVTSLQLGYLNTD
+135 
-148 DALSVLAAE
+148 
-157 AAARGDGELGPG
+157 
-169 ARRRCNG
+169 
-176 ARVAAVV
+176 
-183 TRVRALLQLSPS
+183 
-195 GFVRELVCCRPSP
+195 
-208 TRATD
+208 
-213 FGGLR
+213 
-218 PGPLVAARALVVYPA
+218 
-233 PPLAVGHRREPAMD
+233 MD
-247 ALSRVSAQ
+247 ALSRVTAQ

-306 YLFNAWFVARYTQG
+306 YLFNSWFVARYTQG

-334 GMLGGW
+334 GLLGGW

-346 LGASLLA
+346 LAASLLA
-353 RYQFA
+353 RYQFS
-358 GTLYFLPAGLEAAL
+358 GTQFFLPAALESLL
-372 QMLAGV
+372 QMLAGI

-391 LSLRMILQAWGVRIA
+391 LSLPMILQAWGVRIG
-406 VTAFG
+406 VTALG

-420 AELLPVEELAIQRL
+420 ADQLPVTELAIQRL
-434 LALPLSLLMLG
+434 LALPVSLLMLG
-445 AVFALVYNDAQIDVQ
+445 AVFALVYNDAQIDAQ

-487 HFWRDNDGIGKAC
+487 HYWRDNDGIGHAC

-513 LRYGPLQDNGIWQ
+513 LRYGPLQDNGLWR
-526 RDSTEEV
+526 RDSGDDV
-533 HRLLPSLPAA
+533 RRLLPSLPADR
-543 QLEIYQFGDAAL
+543 LEIYQFGDAAL
-555 AILVRDLA
+555 AILVQG
-563 LSELRTQP
+563 LSLPELRTQP
-571 QITELAS
+571 RITELAS
-578 NLAEQ
+578 GLAE
-583 VGRDW
+583 RISEEW
-588 PGFRPLFRCAVVELK
+588 PGFRPLVRCAVVELK
-603 PPADADEGHLPFRAI
+603 PPGDADDGHLPFRAI
-618 TVALSA
+618 TLALSA

-629 VFFDDPIQ
+629 VFFDDPVQ
-637 RDSEIDAL
+637 RDSEIDVL
-645 IEVALERWLQQGDAP
+645 IEGALERWLRQGDAP

-670 DRQLVGAEAL
+670 DRRLVGAEAL

-688 RLIAPMRV
+688 RMVTPMRV
-696 ISLLRRQGRLAELEW
+696 ISLLRRQGRLADLEW

-717 IHFLQQCRRDGW
+717 IHFLQQCRGEGL
-729 QLKIAVNVSAE
+729 QLTVAVNVSAE
-740 SLRLPDFGL
+740 SLRLPGFGL

-755 QLHDVPGA
+755 QLHDVPGT

-775 VERDAV
+775 VERDVV

-856 ETLAQEQKLRAL
+856 ETLAQEQQLRAL

-885 EFRRFAAS
+885 EFRRFAAG